1 MRLPP
6 ILLILCL
13 VGCSLA
19 KKGPEQAASPENT
32 QIPTPATQ
40 VALPE
45 QEPTQPATPATNDR
59 ASPVLPVI
67 EDPTWTTQEDPGRT
81 WDETD
86 PAPKVEEAR
95 KGLFETLTSNYGVRL
110 PHSNSRSSL
119 EAAIGADSWS
129 VEFDRSRA
137 AGPRIF
143 AREIIVGISKS
154 DIFVNDFLVV
164 SVTCST
170 PEGGP
175 CPDTF
180 DSDRDDLRYQVAPE
194 MLGRS
199 AEEAFVITPLLKQLQ
214 DLQRIRREVLHGMDE
229 SAATWLMDCD
239 VFTLAADRTI
249 PFDLLAK
256 VIHTAGFADLTRV
269 RLATLDDDNNLTY
282 LPILAPRLD
291 HGQRRVEHLV
301 GDGWWQRQQREP
313 DEGFAFAYLNY
324 SASPYP
330 ETFAAAKFS
339 DLPSCLPAGV
349 AWQKIIEDP
358 EFARITQEKVISYIK
373 RARVA
378 QALLLG
384 LTESPLP
391 PMGLTA
397 PPGPDGELSIPA
409 LPIEEEDEEISA
421 GAIDGFPA
429 SRVLV
434 ADAPDSVADDD
445 RDLVTASE
453 DEADPPEHSEAIAL
467 RPFAFVGPDDFV
479 VALRTPEGPLFQAV
493 AVRRSDPDRLYEFLT
508 ASQGWALGVSA
519 ELSLPTEEFVGAL
532 DTLRY
537 RCLVHTM
544 SGKCKRWE
552 PVLPH
557 IYLFLP
563 PGNKFTPLPP
573 SGTVPKPTLVAPAP
587 RPDAAPLPP
596 EEEPVPVPQVLP
608 TEEEPMPADSPMLP

>member
-1 MRLPP
+1 MRFPA
-6 ILLILCL
+6 ILLILSIAS
-13 VGCSLA
+13 CSLA
-19 KKGPEQAASPENT
+19 KKGPEEAATPTNA
-32 QIPTPATQ
+32 QIPPPAPQTTPPEKEPKKPAKPG
-40 VALPE
+40 VSERAL
-45 QEPTQPATPATNDR
+45 
-59 ASPVLPVI
+59 PVLPAV
-67 EDPTWTTQEDPGRT
+67 EDPTWTNQEDPGRA

-86 PAPKVEEAR
+86 PVPEVEEAR

-119 EAAIGADSWS
+119 EAAIGADNWT
-129 VEFDRSRA
+129 VEFDRDRA
-137 AGPRIF
+137 AGPRVF

-170 PEGGP
+170 PKGGP

-180 DSDRDDLRYQVAPE
+180 ESDRNDLRYQVAPE
-194 MLGRS
+194 MLGRT

-214 DLQRIRREVLHGMDE
+214 DLQRVRREVLHGMDE
-229 SAATWLMDCD
+229 AAAAWLMDCD

-282 LPILAPRLD
+282 VPILAPRLD

-330 ETFAAAKFS
+330 ETFAAAEFS
-339 DLPSCLPAGV
+339 ELPSCLPAGL
-349 AWQKIIEDP
+349 AWQKIIEDA
-358 EFARITQEKVISYIK
+358 EFARVTQKKVLSYITE
-373 RARVA
+373 ARES
-378 QALLLG
+378 QSELLG
-384 LTESPLP
+384 LSESPQP
-391 PMGLTA
+391 PAGLATPHPA
-397 PPGPDGELSIPA
+397 ASRLDIPA
-409 LPIEEEDEEISA
+409 LPTADGSDDLAA

-429 SRVLV
+429 SRFLV
-434 ADAPDSVADDD
+434 ADPPDAVADNGGDI
-445 RDLVTASE
+445 LSE
-453 DEADPPEHSEAIAL
+453 DDLEGDRPSPGETMAL
-467 RPFAFVGPDDFV
+467 RPFAFIEPDDFV

-493 AVRRSDPDRLYEFLT
+493 AVPRSDPDRLYDFLT
-508 ASQGWALGVSA
+508 ASEGWALGVSA
-519 ELSLPTEEFVGAL
+519 QLSLPLEELVGSL

-557 IYLFLP
+557 LYLFLP
-563 PGNKFTPLPP
+563 PGDRFAPIPAE
-573 SGTVPKPTLVAPAP
+573 GVPTKVAFEAPA
-587 RPDAAPLPP
+587 AEVETAPLAPKEDPAPSPP
-596 EEEPVPVPQVLP
+596 GVVAEEEPVPGGSPLLP
-608 TEEEPMPADSPMLP
+608 